1 MINQFK
7 KYVNTFDF
15 NDKNIEKKYYHSL
28 RVKSL
33 CKLISKDIGFNNEEV
48 KIAEVAGLLHDYGR
62 FMQWSKYHTFKDYE
76 SIDHGD
82 YGASQLFDKNEIVN
96 YLIDEKKYAEI
107 YNAIKYHNK
116 ISLPKDLPERSQT
129 LCKIVRDADKLDIMY
144 LYSSQELIF
153 PEEGEISSV
162 VKKTFDNE
170 TLINKKDEISGADH
184 GITDLA
190 FIYDLNFTYSFKHLK
205 RYKIIEQIYEN
216 LKDKEKFKYYFE
228 KIVKYIDAQIKE

>member
-7 KYVNTFDF
+7 KYVDTFDF

-96 YLIDEKKYAEI
+96 YLTDEK
-107 YNAIKYHNK
+107 NM
-116 ISLPKDLPERSQT
+116 T
-129 LCKIVRDADKLDIMY
+129 
-144 LYSSQELIF
+144 
-153 PEEGEISSV
+153 
-162 VKKTFDNE
+162 
-170 TLINKKDEISGADH
+170 
-184 GITDLA
+184 
-190 FIYDLNFTYSFKHLK
+190 
-205 RYKIIEQIYEN
+205 
-216 LKDKEKFKYYFE
+216 
-228 KIVKYIDAQIKE
+228 KYIMPLNTIIK